1 MPKGSGSPP
10 TRQSILEAIKNG
22 ARLWQSLDSDK
33 IYLEIDEDFI
43 ESVRDRH
50 IQANTKTVSNHLI
63 KEMVESNLLEAIE
76 KENRIIY
83 EPTKKATETLY
94 ERQRKYHESR
104 KGVES
109 VFKYNESDRRRITNR
124 WLQQDRRG
132 TLNPNRANE
141 FREVYGDPEVVLNK
155 LTHQQRQVIEIYCG
169 LLDNPPISIDAVAKR
184 MNLSLNEVKKLKSS
198 GLKKL

>member
-50 IQANTKTVSNHLI
+50 IQANTKTVSNDLI